1 MRTHILFPVSSKKSP
16 SEILQ
21 QIASIDRMERGNL
34 SIIRHG
40 PNGPYYNLQ
49 RREAGRNLTEY
60 VPPEQVPVVEEN
72 IAAHDHFQS
81 LVREYETTLT
91 EQTRQERKA
100 GLKKK
105 RPIPKSPSPAKPRS
119 KT

>member
-1 MRTHILFPVSSKKSP
+1 MSSKKSP

-21 QIASIDRMERGNL
+21 QIASIERMERGNL

-81 LVREYETTLT
+81 RVREYETTLT